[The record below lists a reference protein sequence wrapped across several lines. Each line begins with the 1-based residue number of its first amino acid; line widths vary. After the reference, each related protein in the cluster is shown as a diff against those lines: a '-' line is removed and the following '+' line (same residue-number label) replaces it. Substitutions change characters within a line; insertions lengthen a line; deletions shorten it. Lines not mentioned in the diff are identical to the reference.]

1 MRGRIFKM
9 IYDPQPRI
17 TRPRAQSTR
26 GQLWFAASLVVLA
39 ALSMVMSNARAGL
52 FDDEEARKAIVDIRA
67 KMAEQQRSLDGLAKQ
82 ANDLSNKIEKN
93 VEPAI
98 RSQLDL
104 QNQIESM
111 RQEIAK
117 LRGQLEVQT
126 NELAQTQKRQRDVY
140 ADLDTRLKKYEPS
153 QVQVDGKTVAVDPN
167 EKRTYEAAL
176 AQFRAGDFRTAQTG
190 FQTFVAQY
198 PESAFT
204 PSAVFW
210 MGSAQFALKDYKNT
224 ITTNQLF
231 LGKYADHPR
240 APDALLNVAYA
251 QIETGDRR
259 TARKTLETVVEKY
272 ADTPAAQTAKERMT
286 SLR

>member
-1 MRGRIFKM
+1 MRGQTFSRAVSRAVIQVFGRS
-9 IYDPQPRI
+9 ISRSI
-17 TRPRAQSTR
+17 GRPI
-26 GQLWFAASLVVLA
+26 AASLF
-39 ALSMVMSNARAGL
+39 ALGAFSFIAPTAQAGL
-52 FDDEEARKAIVDIRA
+52 FDDEEARKAILEIRA
-67 KMAEQQRSLDGLAKQ
+67 KLTEQQRSIDGLGKQ
-82 ANDLSNKIEKN
+82 ASDLSSKIDKS

-104 QNQIESM
+104 QNQIETM

-153 QVQVDGKTVAVDPN
+153 QVQVDGKTVAVDQN

-176 AQFRAGDFRTAQTG
+176 AQFRAGDFRTSQAG

-204 PSAVFW
+204 PSAIFW

>member
-1 MRGRIFKM
+1 MRGRLLELPNGQTFVKAIG
-9 IYDPQPRI
+9 
-17 TRPRAQSTR
+17 RPI
-26 GQLWFAASLVVLA
+26 AAGLLLCA
-39 ALSMVMSNARAGL
+39 ALGAGLGTIAPSAHAGL
-52 FDDEEARKAIVDIRA
+52 FDDEEARKAIIEIRA
-67 KMAEQQRSLDGLAKQ
+67 RLTEQQRSIDGLGKQ
-82 ANDLSNKIEKN
+82 ASDLSGKIDKS
-93 VEPAI
+93 VEPAM

-104 QNQIESM
+104 QNQIETM

-153 QVQVDGKTVAVDPN
+153 QVQVDGKTVAVDQN

-176 AQFRAGDFRTAQTG
+176 AQFRAGDFKTAQAG
-190 FQTFVAQY
+190 FQTFIAQY
-198 PESAFT
+198 PDSAFT
-204 PSAVFW
+204 PSAIFW

-231 LGKYADHPR
+231 LGKYSDHPR